1 MKLYLITANIANP
14 VQGDPST
21 DHQIWGGSQADAAA
35 ARKALMA
42 KGAARK
48 DLKTYEVEVP
58 TGKVDL
64 LQFLNDYSGSA
75 SHLVAVRK
83 LTAS

>member
-1 MKLYLITANIANP
+1 MKLYLITATFSEDNT
-14 VQGDPST
+14 QQT
-21 DHQIWGGSQADAAA
+21 WGGSQADAAA
-35 ARKALMA
+35 ARKNFVTE
-42 KGAARK
+42 GAARK

-75 SHLVAVRK
+75 EHLVAVRK